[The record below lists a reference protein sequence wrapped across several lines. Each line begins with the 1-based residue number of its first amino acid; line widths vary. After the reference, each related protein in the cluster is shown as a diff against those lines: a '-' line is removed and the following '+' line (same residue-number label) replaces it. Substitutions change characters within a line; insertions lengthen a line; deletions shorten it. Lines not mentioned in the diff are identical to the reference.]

1 VALKLKPPP
10 QELVDMHILA
20 EEDRLKTMFQKAKSK
35 EKEKIRE
42 ALKKIKDMRR
52 SLLRVYFP
60 SMMLGA
66 FKPEFVPVL
75 SSLGRKE
82 ESKDTRFG
90 EEVLRRSLRIV
101 AHRKALIDNSI
112 VFYEK
117 YFKGEKE

>member
-60 SMMLGA
+60 SMMLSA

-82 ESKDTRFG
+82 ESKDTRLG

-117 YFKGEKE
+117 